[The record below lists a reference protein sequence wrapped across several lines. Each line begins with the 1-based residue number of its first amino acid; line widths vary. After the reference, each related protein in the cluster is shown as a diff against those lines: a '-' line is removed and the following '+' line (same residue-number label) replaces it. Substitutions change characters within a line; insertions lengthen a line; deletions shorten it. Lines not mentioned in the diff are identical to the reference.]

1 MNLIPNI
8 DVAVDINSLAPV
20 FIDHILNVNDTNS
33 RAFSITLYANNKK
46 ISLYSGNF
54 TAKAAIS
61 VNNILLDDNVTA
73 LIQTD
78 STVAVTVDNKY
89 LTLIPGVMKIQLTIT
104 GGTDVI
110 VTPLPILARV
120 TSDLA
125 QTAQILPDSHS
136 SYSEIVAE
144 IVAARGDFDNLSEA
158 IASKVTFVETNNP
171 NTATENGKVYYTT
184 TDKSLIIPVSAEFSQ
199 VQFRLARD
207 GKIYSRRRS
216 RSSTSVDFPAWGTF
230 EQVEWK
236 QSEIESM
243 IDNAAAYRTVT
254 NLDDCTNPAYL
265 YEVTGRSLAI
275 PVQPPYKVLCVKNE
289 DYITQ
294 MIITTNSKVYLRMG
308 TIDINDNITF
318 SAPDELCSR
327 SYVDDVISSLEDQ
340 YIFVD
345 EIPSNADHSKKYV
358 LPDGYIWEWREGSA
372 GSIYNAN
379 TGIINKRPPTNDN
392 YGAALLNQSGTLVS
406 ELIPFDASWKYSS
419 DGSYGH
425 LADIQISGINKLV
438 PAYNS
443 SVIIYY
449 YRRDNGNSLGAVLS
463 AQMHTLNNTPNT
475 DDITLP
481 VQFSL
486 MDQDIYFSGIDTSN
500 PGATIGYVRVMIGIS
515 KTGDITENDVK
526 DVVINVPFYDV
537 PATSGGWVN
546 TGVKHPDYDH
556 GLPDGGTAGQ
566 VLTKTADGEAWQD
579 INFSSALNVQSGQI
593 LYAVGDSITYGHGI
607 GGNEYSW
614 VKHVIDHNG
623 YAPYGA
629 NGSKNLGLSGL
640 GFCTNAP
647 GDPPRNLEGIIGAE
661 GFFSGAD
668 IVTVALGINDWK
680 NSNATFS
687 AFWSGMEYCF
697 NKIRTDNPYCRIYY
711 ILPFN
716 ACYMGNQ
723 ASYYCL
729 GSTGDS
735 GAELYSHTL
744 QDFIEMIKAKFEEP
758 TFKAFNVNIIDL
770 TECPELNRRNI
781 TTALFDNL
789 HPTAETNVKLGQDI
803 ARRIILS

>member
-33 RAFSITLYANNKK
+33 RTFSVSLYANNQK

-61 VNNILLDDNVTA
+61 VNNILLDDDVTA

-78 STVAVTVDNKY
+78 STVSVTVDNKY
-89 LTLIPGVMKIQLTIT
+89 LTLIPGVMRIQLTIT

-144 IVAARGDFDNLSEA
+144 VVAARGDYDNLTQA
-158 IASKVTFVETNNP
+158 LNHLMGFLTAGNANN
-171 NTATENGKVYYTT
+171 ATENGKVYYTT
-184 TDKSLIIPVSAEFSQ
+184 TDKALIIPASAEFSQ
-199 VQFRLARD
+199 AQFRLARD
-207 GKIYSRRRS
+207 GKIYARRRS
-216 RSSTSVDFPAWGTF
+216 RSSTSVDFPPWGTF
-230 EQVEWK
+230 DQIGWERSDIDGWIEAA
-236 QSEIESM
+236 IES
-243 IDNAAAYRTVT
+243 
-254 NLDDCTNPAYL
+254 
-265 YEVTGRSLAI
+265 
-275 PVQPPYKVLCVKNE
+275 
-289 DYITQ
+289 
-294 MIITTNSKVYLRMG
+294 
-308 TIDINDNITF
+308 
-318 SAPDELCSR
+318 
-327 SYVDDVISSLEDQ
+327 LEPE
-340 YIFVD
+340 YIFVT

-372 GSIYNAN
+372 GVPYNAN
-379 TGIINKRPPTNDN
+379 TGIINKRPPTNDS
-392 YGAALLNQSGTLVS
+392 YEAAMLNQSGTLVS

-486 MDQDIYFSGIDTSN
+486 MDQDIYFSGVDTSN

-515 KTGDITENDVK
+515 TAGNITENDVK
-526 DVVINVPFYDV
+526 DIVINVPFYDV

-579 INFSSALNVQSGQI
+579 IEFSNALNVQSGQI
-593 LYAVGDSITYGHGI
+593 LYAVGDSITYGYGI

-614 VKHVIDHNG
+614 VKHVIQHNG
-623 YAPYGA
+623 YDAV
-629 NGSKNLGLSGL
+629 NSRNLSQNGL
-640 GFCTNAP
+640 GFCTNSTSNNSLA
-647 GDPPRNLEGIIGAE
+647 NIIGAT
-661 GFFSGAD
+661 GFFTGVD

-680 NSNATFS
+680 NTSATLT

-697 NKIRTDNPYCRIYY
+697 DKIRTDNPYCKVFY

-716 ACYMGNQ
+716 ASYMGNLS
-723 ASYYCL
+723 SYYCL
-729 GSTGDS
+729 GTRGDS
-735 GAELYSHTL
+735 DTSKPYGHTL
-744 QDFIEMIKAKFEEP
+744 QGFINMIKAKFEEP
-758 TFKAFNVNIIDL
+758 TFKAFNVNVIDL

-789 HPTAETNVKLGQDI
+789 HPSAETNVKLGQDI